1 MCQCHRLNELA
12 SKPSGYQGVIS
23 PEIGLFALIKDTVLA
38 LIVFTSHFSSSPKE
52 TKHFLMPFN
61 YWENK
66 SKAEK
71 TADIHFL
78 LKEDAKLKDKDVVQA
93 QPQMKPIRF
102 NLVFF

>member
-1 MCQCHRLNELA
+1 
-12 SKPSGYQGVIS
+12 
-23 PEIGLFALIKDTVLA
+23 
-38 LIVFTSHFSSSPKE
+38 
-52 TKHFLMPFN
+52 MPFN